1 MWPGLASRILV
12 TGRTVSLDIALISQ
26 LSGTQCVATS
36 LTGLRAS
43 FEVIQASCWQT
54 EAQDEFRPDTSF
66 PVPSASQHES
76 CSCFTTCGRL
86 TNGITQSIRKASAR
100 LVVLTQSLSSLPMT
114 WSIKG

>member
-1 MWPGLASRILV
+1 MAWPGCTYL
-12 TGRTVSLDIALISQ
+12 GD
-26 LSGTQCVATS
+26 GTDGELGHSSDFSTIRYAVCGYEPY
-36 LTGLRAS
+36 GLRAS

-86 TNGITQSIRKASAR
+86 RNGITQSIRKASAR

-114 WSIKG
+114 WSIRG